1 MKSKI
6 LLIIPIILFSFLHC
20 GNNKEAKES
29 NLAVAQQNKKA
40 KEITIISVYDN
51 YQIKPGLKTA
61 WGFASLI
68 KTPEEQILFD
78 TGGNSDVLLS
88 NMKKLKIDPESIDKV
103 FISHKHGDHVGGL
116 KGFLEQNNNVTVYIP
131 RSFPNSI
138 KKMILKQGAE
148 YTEISGPQ
156 KISKSAYSTGEL
168 TGPPTEQSIVI
179 NTKKG
184 IVVITGCAHPGI
196 VRIVSK
202 AKEIMKTDRVF
213 LVGGG
218 FHKPSL
224 STVQKFRKMKVQK
237 AAPSHCTGDK
247 VRKAFEEEYGKDFI
261 EYGVGKQIIVK

>member
-1 MKSKI
+1 MKTKI
-6 LLIIPIILFSFLHC
+6 LLIIPILLFSLLHC
-20 GNNKEAKES
+20 GNNEETKKSAFIVKQ
-29 NLAVAQQNKKA
+29 AVQA

-51 YQIKPGLKTA
+51 YKVKPGLKTA
-61 WGFASLI
+61 WGFATLI
-68 KTPEEQILFD
+68 KTSEEQILFD
-78 TGGNSDVLLS
+78 TGGNADVLLS
-88 NMKKLKIDPESIDKV
+88 NMKKLKIAPESIDKV
-103 FISHKHGDHVGGL
+103 FLSHKHGDHVGGL

-131 RSFPNSI
+131 GSFPNSI

-168 TGPPTEQSIVI
+168 TGPPTEQSLVI

-196 VRIVSK
+196 VRIVAK
-202 AKEIMKTDRVF
+202 AKEIMKADRVF

-224 STVQKFRKMKVQK
+224 STIQKFREIKVQK

-247 VRKAFEEEYGKDFI
+247 VRKAFEEEYGEDFI
-261 EYGVGKQIIVK
+261 EYGVGKQIIVY